1 MATLIDK
8 LRRLFSSRQ
17 EAGSATAVPPT
28 TTLNDATITELMRQI
43 EATQEGQYTCEETS
57 ALLDEYVELAVSEQD
72 AANLMPLVEAHLQ
85 SCPECHIRYDILVT
99 ILETEE
105 V

>member
-8 LRRLFSSRQ
+8 IRQLFSSKQ
-17 EAGSATAVPPT
+17 EADAVTAVSTST
-28 TTLNDATITELMRQI
+28 TFDDTTITKLMQQI

-57 ALLDEYVELAVSEQD
+57 ALLDEYVELAVSEED
-72 AANLMPLVEAHLQ
+72 AASLMPLVEAHLQ
-85 SCPECHIRYDILVT
+85 SCPECHLRYDILAT

-105 V
+105 A

>member
-1 MATLIDK
+1 MATLIEK
-8 LRRLFSSRQ
+8 LRQFFVTKQ
-17 EAGSATAVPPT
+17 EVGAATAVSPHNT
-28 TTLNDATITELMRQI
+28 FDDATITQLMRQI

-85 SCPECHIRYDILVT
+85 SCPECNLRYDILIT
-99 ILETEE
+99 IMETEE
-105 V
+105 A